1 MDLRLAPPGSAVAR
15 RTWQVLI
22 LTIVLGERLMGQT
35 TDLHAAQRALD
46 RGDYKR
52 AEEVYRTFMSSGP
65 ASAELLNNL
74 GIALHLQGKSSE
86 AIAVLR
92 RALRLKEMPGTLAL
106 LGLSYCRLRQF
117 DDAVPILE
125 RAKRYFADSNVLSV
139 LGPCYLDAGEPLDG
153 VLVYKELV
161 KREIAPADENMV
173 NLARA
178 NFRASKHFLGLLESA
193 PGNKEYMGAIQ
204 AARQNSSPDARGA
217 FAVALRNAPYL
228 RLDMGVEEL
237 GKLLRK
243 HPNDPAL
250 LYMLGV
256 VCGEE
261 AMQNFLLC
269 RSLYAGSVGVRRLH
283 AEILA
288 SQGRHE
294 EAVAEYEALIRAS
307 STASGVH
314 YDLAMLYH
322 KSGAWDKALREF
334 ELEQLAHPE
343 DEQAVAGISECLLRL
358 ERYEALNRHLKP
370 ITAAKE
376 PPEWALLDAA
386 SAAQALGRLDDAIR
400 YLRQATLHYPDS
412 PTVHYRLSRLY
423 SLTGQPDLAR
433 QEGAVFSRLKGYQDV
448 RRGPEER

>member
-22 LTIVLGERLMGQT
+22 LMIVLGERLMGQT

-92 RALRLKEMPGTLAL
+92 RALRLKEMPGTLTL

-117 DDAVPILE
+117 DDAVPILLH
-125 RAKRYFADSNVLSV
+125 AKRYFADSNVLSV
-139 LGPCYLDAGEPLDG
+139 LGPCYLDAGEPLDA

-161 KREIAPADENMV
+161 KQDVPPADENLV

-178 NFRASKHFLGLLESA
+178 NFRASKHFLGLLEGA
-193 PGNKEYMGAIQ
+193 PGNKEYLRAIE
-204 AARQNSSPDARGA
+204 AARQNSSPNARGA
-217 FAVALRNAPYL
+217 IAIALRNAPYL
-228 RLDMGVEEL
+228 SLDTGVEEL
-237 GKLLRK
+237 GQLLLK

-250 LYMLGV
+250 LYVLGV

-261 AMQNFLLC
+261 AMRNFQLC
-269 RSLYAGSVGVRRLH
+269 QSRYAGSVGVRRLY

-288 SQGRHE
+288 SRGRHE
-294 EAVAEYEALIRAS
+294 EAVAEYEALLRAS
-307 STASGVH
+307 PTPSGVH
-314 YDLAMLYH
+314 HDLAMLYR
-322 KSGAWDKALREF
+322 KRGAWDKALGEF
-334 ELEQLAHPE
+334 ELEQRTVPE
-343 DEQAVAGISECLLRL
+343 DERVAVGIS
-358 ERYEALNRHLKP
+358 
-370 ITAAKE
+370 
-376 PPEWALLDAA
+376 
-386 SAAQALGRLDDAIR
+386 
-400 YLRQATLHYPDS
+400 
-412 PTVHYRLSRLY
+412 
-423 SLTGQPDLAR
+423 
-433 QEGAVFSRLKGYQDV
+433 
-448 RRGPEER
+448 